1 MYSGA
6 APDSVVRFAVEL
18 DRQVRSV
25 VGGRLVAT
33 ILHGSA
39 ALGGFVPDRSDVDVL
54 MLIEPPDISAKVLQ
68 VLAEQIHVAADGCPG
83 VGLELSLV
91 STATAARPD
100 PPWPFLLH
108 VATQVVDAK
117 TVLGI
122 DHEGDPDLLMHFA
135 VCRAAGIAVTGPP
148 PDHLIG
154 EIGRDQIFGYL
165 RSELAWAGQHAD
177 PTYGVLNACRAWQ
190 FAVTGELVSKL
201 DGASWALRVG
211 GPVPTISSAVAAQAG
226 TARDTETG
234 PSRRAADELLDEVRL
249 VLDEHLRAT
258 RP

>member
-1 MYSGA
+1 MSTGGA
-6 APDSVVRFAVEL
+6 PESVLRFAVEL

-25 VGGRLVAT
+25 VGDRLVAT

-54 MLIEPPDISAKVLQ
+54 MLIDPSDISAEVLQ

-108 VATQVVDAK
+108 VATRVVDAK
-117 TVLGI
+117 TVVGI
-122 DHEGDPDLLMHFA
+122 DHEGDPDLLMHYA

-148 PDHLIG
+148 PDQLIG
-154 EIGRDQIFGYL
+154 EIGRDQILGYL

-201 DGASWALRVG
+201 DGASWALDIG
-211 GPVPTISSAVAAQAG
+211 GPEGVIASAVASQTSSADGPQR
-226 TARDTETG
+226 RD
-234 PSRRAADELLDEVRL
+234 ADRLIGEVRAL
-249 VLDEHLRAT
+249 IAVAAT
-258 RP
+258 QPR